1 MAKAH
6 NGWRKLSGSG
16 QRKIEKIVALGD
28 RAVRR
33 QFVATDGRPSQKV
46 QVLDYIKTWP
56 LAANRVANGAAFGR
70 AQWKGGRND
79 C

>member
-1 MAKAH
+1 MAKAQ

-33 QFVATDGRPSQKV
+33 QFVAADRRQAQKV
-46 QVLDYIKTWP
+46 QVLNYIKTCQ
-56 LAANRVANGAAFGR
+56 LTGAQVAVERGTHDN
-70 AQWKGGRND
+70 
-79 C
+79 